1 MSRAQENKRKQGYGG
16 FPVAPI
22 QRSEQQINP
31 RAVAAHHQ
39 TQNQIVG
46 RQNRNPRGTRYTTN
60 RTAGGVTQ
68 EVYTKYHPKEGVHGV
83 RTHDPSWDRTVNQQR
98 GGTPFKPPSRGGTG
112 REVGKAQMGAMVG
125 QALDQIPIGDYVEG
139 EFFKGDG
146 LQNRRGAYFGKA
158 TNGVLADTGKGTFS
172 VKRVGPTTWLRGDG
186 KTIHFNPKQP
196 TRDLAAMGVKQVA
209 RMVGGPA
216 VQGYL
221 TIDQAVEQM
230 TGKRIDQHHV
240 EQNTKSVA
248 AYDKAGVRVPS
259 WGYSTPF

>member
-1 MSRAQENKRKQGYGG
+1 MSKAQENKRKQGYGQ
-16 FPVAPI
+16 API
-22 QRSEQQINP
+22 LRSEQQVTNP

-39 TQNQIVG
+39 VNNQQVS

-60 RTAGGVTQ
+60 RTAGGSTQ
-68 EVYTKYHPKEGVHGV
+68 EIYTRYHPKEGVHGV
-83 RTHDPSWDRTVNQQR
+83 RTHDPSWDRTVNQQK
-98 GGTPFKPPSRGGTG
+98 GGTPFKPPTRGGVG
-112 REVGKAQMGAMVG
+112 RDVQKAQMGAMVG
-125 QALDQIPIGDYVEG
+125 NALDQVRIGDYVEG
-139 EFFKGDG
+139 EFYKGDG
-146 LQNRRGAYFGKA
+146 FQDRRGAYFGKA

-186 KTIHFNPKQP
+186 QVIHFNPKQP
-196 TRDLAAMGVKQVA
+196 MKDLAAMGVKQVA
-209 RMVGGPA
+209 RLAGGPA

-221 TIDQAVEQM
+221 TLDQAVEHL

-248 AYDKAGVRVPS
+248 AYDKAGVRVPG